1 MCVHI
6 YTQAAP
12 ESAHTLYN
20 KYAINISLSS
30 IHQTIISALNHI
42 SYTGLDLYAPTH
54 YIQFQAWQG
63 CMGVCE
69 VQLIMSVFETVHIHH
84 VHA

>member
-1 MCVHI
+1 MQSISHCHPYI
-6 YTQAAP
+6 K
-12 ESAHTLYN
+12 LY
-20 KYAINISLSS
+20 
-30 IHQTIISALNHI
+30 IISALNHI
-42 SYTGLDLYAPTH
+42 PYTGLDLYAPTH

-63 CMGVCE
+63 CMDVCE